1 MVLASKSRV
10 LGFRGPRGVGI
21 SSGLGKITCSRS
33 NWCSTAKNLAVL
45 GCAVAV
51 ASNCRISSRAV
62 AASLTSMSFS
72 SGVVL
77 VSSGSWQRMLGCS
90 HRNCVCGCRPCR
102 SSPSASAAVR
112 SKERMLLAG
121 WSAKGAVPSDP
132 GTAVMTTEGKADT
145 NSMWRASDPSD
156 GSTRQGGAGG
166 RTEG

>member
-1 MVLASKSRV
+1 MALASKSRV

-77 VSSGSWQRMLGCS
+77 VSSGSWQRMCS
-90 HRNCVCGCRPCR
+90 HRDWVCGCRPCR

-112 SKERMLLAG
+112 SKAKRMVGRLVVGAP
-121 WSAKGAVPSDP
+121 KGRGVLDRCSF
-132 GTAVMTTEGKADT
+132 VMTREGKADT
-145 NSMWRASDPSD
+145 LRA
-156 GSTRQGGAGG
+156 AC
-166 RTEG
+166 

>member
-77 VSSGSWQRMLGCS
+77 VSSGSWQRMRS
-90 HRNCVCGCRPCR
+90 HRDWVCGCRPCR

-145 NSMWRASDPSD
+145 NFAMWGRASD
-156 GSTRQGGAGG
+156 GSTRQGSAGG
-166 RTEG
+166 RKEG